1 MDELVCLF
9 KNSERRNWVG
19 DNINLKLKTETRL
32 DTIKKNSKMRK
43 DNLHARLETILSSV
57 DLKTH
62 ENCVSQYTSNSP
74 LGE

>member
-1 MDELVCLF
+1 MDKVVCLL
-9 KNSERRNWVG
+9 KNSEGRSWVG

-43 DNLHARLETILSSV
+43 DDLHTRLETILSSV
-57 DLKTH
+57 GLKTH
-62 ENCVSQYTSNSP
+62 ENCINQYTSNSP